1 MMNAIAR
8 WHSKARP
15 ALGDLE
21 QAYADRLEGE
31 MQEMGVQLQMVKF
44 FGNHYTAMQDCSR
57 QHSDFFVLFYFFP
70 RENIDSCKSSA
81 YQMLCMK
88 YQALFSQKKIII

>member
-31 MQEMGVQLQMVKF
+31 MQEMGVQLQMVNKLIF
-44 FGNHYTAMQDCSR
+44 TAIKIDNFQMKNI
-57 QHSDFFVLFYFFP
+57 FVL
-70 RENIDSCKSSA
+70 EQSGQTIG
-81 YQMLCMK
+81 
-88 YQALFSQKKIII
+88 

>member
-1 MMNAIAR
+1 MNCSFIDFSCRLFGPRKKMMNAIAR

-31 MQEMGVQLQMVKF
+31 MQEMGVQLQMV
-44 FGNHYTAMQDCSR
+44 NDL
-57 QHSDFFVLFYFFP
+57 V
-70 RENIDSCKSSA
+70 
-81 YQMLCMK
+81 
-88 YQALFSQKKIII
+88 IIWHT

>member
-31 MQEMGVQLQMVKF
+31 MQEMGVQLQMV
-44 FGNHYTAMQDCSR
+44 
-57 QHSDFFVLFYFFP
+57 
-70 RENIDSCKSSA
+70 NIDNKRWVKWHSKGPTV
-81 YQMLCMK
+81 LGD
-88 YQALFSQKKIII
+88 LE

>member
-44 FGNHYTAMQDCSR
+44 W
-57 QHSDFFVLFYFFP
+57 
-70 RENIDSCKSSA
+70 
-81 YQMLCMK
+81 
-88 YQALFSQKKIII
+88 

>member
-1 MMNAIAR
+1 MNAIAR

-31 MQEMGVQLQMVKF
+31 MQEMGVQLQMVNYRKVSKF
-44 FGNHYTAMQDCSR
+44 SNAGNLYCN
-57 QHSDFFVLFYFFP
+57 P
-70 RENIDSCKSSA
+70 P
-81 YQMLCMK
+81 
-88 YQALFSQKKIII
+88 KI

>member
-1 MMNAIAR
+1 MLDFFLPNVMLTFALNRLFGPRKKMMNAIAR

-31 MQEMGVQLQMVKF
+31 MQEMGVQLQMV
-44 FGNHYTAMQDCSR
+44 N
-57 QHSDFFVLFYFFP
+57 
-70 RENIDSCKSSA
+70 
-81 YQMLCMK
+81 
-88 YQALFSQKKIII
+88 

>member
-1 MMNAIAR
+1 MKKCILPGSLVSEYLGFFLLHFSPRLFGPRKKMMNAIAR

-31 MQEMGVQLQMVKF
+31 MQEMGVQLQMVNQLIFTLKCLHNTLGF
-44 FGNHYTAMQDCSR
+44 LR
-57 QHSDFFVLFYFFP
+57 L
-70 RENIDSCKSSA
+70 
-81 YQMLCMK
+81 
-88 YQALFSQKKIII
+88 